1 MSVLSCT
8 YVRIENFVMCLVLY
22 SDRFVTS
29 SLLPPSTLS
38 VVVIVIITII
48 IISSAALFGYWRQQ
62 SKVEITIS
70 VTSLLSLIC
79 QLENYWLVKQRV
91 LFFLNNKK
99 TMFVI
104 KYLRY
109 TPGNK
114 TIYTPFTFKGYTV
127 VYLRPSLTP
136 TFKPAFINGS
146 IFLKSW
152 KARKQ
157 AIGLSWEGFLLW
169 C

>member
-1 MSVLSCT
+1 
-8 YVRIENFVMCLVLY
+8 
-22 SDRFVTS
+22 
-29 SLLPPSTLS
+29 
-38 VVVIVIITII
+38 
-48 IISSAALFGYWRQQ
+48 
-62 SKVEITIS
+62 
-70 VTSLLSLIC
+70 
-79 QLENYWLVKQRV
+79 
-91 LFFLNNKK
+91 
-99 TMFVI
+99 MFVI

-114 TIYTPFTFKGYTV
+114 TIYTPFTFNGYTV
-127 VYLRPSLTP
+127 VYLRSSLTP